1 MNTLAFTLGVLSVI
15 ITAFVVVLVWG
26 IVKVVKQQKQID
38 SNHKWFEDSI
48 NNIWRSKEED
58 RRINYER
65 EQSLQRHLDERFKE
79 FERTVDSIHREVSSR
94 LDSETNSIHRRID
107 EVERQTYQLVNDQ
120 ITDSVTQTKS
130 YTDSRID
137 KLIDAYFEYGELN
150 KKKQVIKG

>member
-79 FERTVDSIHREVSSR
+79 FERTIDSIHRDVSSR

-107 EVERQTYQLVNDQ
+107 EAERQAYQSINDQ

>member
-79 FERTVDSIHREVSSR
+79 FERTIDSIHRDVSSR
-94 LDSETNSIHRRID
+94 LESEIISIHRRID
-107 EVERQTYQLVNDQ
+107 ESERQTYQSINDQ